1 MDGTTET
8 RNPQRPGSWRLL
20 AERAS
25 VEMDPEKLVNLIL
38 TLNSVLEEQERSR
51 YISD

>member
-20 AERAS
+20 AERAG

-38 TLNSVLEEQERSR
+38 KLNSVLEEQERSR
-51 YISD
+51 YNSD

>member
-8 RNPQRPGSWRLL
+8 RNAQRPGSWRLL

-25 VEMDPEKLVNLIL
+25 VEMDSERLVNLVL
-38 TLNSVLEEQERSR
+38 KLNSVLEEQERSR